1 MERIK
6 SIFSWIIPIAVGLL
20 LALLI
25 QAFLLVPVN
34 QFIPKF
40 VGNFDS
46 FHFFKT
52 FPQAKLSTNTRSF
65 HNLTAYPQN
74 PHKKQGYLLTS
85 CGYVVN

>member
-1 MERIK
+1 VCVDNFPRYLQ
-6 SIFSWIIPIAVGLL
+6 S
-20 LALLI
+20 
-25 QAFLLVPVN
+25 VN